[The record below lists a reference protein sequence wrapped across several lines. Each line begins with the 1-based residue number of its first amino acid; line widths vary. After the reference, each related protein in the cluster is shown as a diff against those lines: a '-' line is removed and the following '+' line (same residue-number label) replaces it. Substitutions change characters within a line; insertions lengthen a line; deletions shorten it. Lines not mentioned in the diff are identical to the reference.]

1 MHSTYMYVGGHTS
14 RHRTPAFS
22 ILSAARRVIQTSEV
36 YMIRSRMTRTTV
48 YADASACVDS
58 ASRNGLQWPRG
69 RIYNAVKRPSFFVL
83 T

>member
-1 MHSTYMYVGGHTS
+1 MYVGGHTS

-48 YADASACVDS
+48 YADASVDS
-58 ASRNGLQWPRG
+58 ASRNGLQWLRG
-69 RIYNAVKRPSFFVL
+69 RIHNAVKRPSFFVL